1 MMEWLISKIE
11 NPEPTLTKL
20 SIGFWKRNIISDVP
34 VLSSHATQ
42 CFSWQLNYCNSF
54 VIGHFRTDGSDGCM
68 LLLVPKSCG
77 TLMEKYLL
85 YEEITL
91 PKHFLNSLSLMIP
104 FNPCSSGPDRSVVSQ
119 STGNSRW
126 TLRVARVQYNSQILM
141 QQDPVAAERFLK
153 LMTDTEKIVLHED
166 YAGVGTCGVTMV
178 QQFNSFKASLAT
190 KLPPGDPLASQEQ
203 LKIFRAFNF

>member
-1 MMEWLISKIE
+1 
-11 NPEPTLTKL
+11 
-20 SIGFWKRNIISDVP
+20 
-34 VLSSHATQ
+34 
-42 CFSWQLNYCNSF
+42 
-54 VIGHFRTDGSDGCM
+54 
-68 LLLVPKSCG
+68 
-77 TLMEKYLL
+77 
-85 YEEITL
+85 
-91 PKHFLNSLSLMIP
+91 MIA

-153 LMTDTEKIVLHED
+153 LMTDTDKIVLHED

-203 LKIFRAFNF
+203 LKIFRVFNFYSISNGFQVTSHLDIKRRPEVNLSVFRLSLQLAFDMDRHCRKALPTRPQAPRNRNYVWTLFIFTSLVWCTIHIGQCSAD